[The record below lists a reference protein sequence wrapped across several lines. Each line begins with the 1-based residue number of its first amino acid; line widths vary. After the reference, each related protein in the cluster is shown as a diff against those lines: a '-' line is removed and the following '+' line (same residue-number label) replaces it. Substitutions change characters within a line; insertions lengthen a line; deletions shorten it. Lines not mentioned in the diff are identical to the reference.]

1 MTQPGRTKSY
11 GPTEEERKDM
21 SKQAM
26 FDESNT
32 RNMWKYLTSKGY
44 RTEWTQHVLQL
55 EERKKELEA
64 FQKQAEIDEVEDIRL
79 YFDRLRGAIRGFSNT
94 RTSFT
99 VLHPKGGIGKTPTI
113 CYVASTLGEISR
125 RPIVLF
131 EHHQMQGTAGDQLG
145 LAGTVSL
152 HSRQA
157 AEMFEAGQLNDSGS
171 FTGNLSITKHGV
183 MVVTSEDVVEEGEL
197 YGEEVSA
204 TNIQYARKHAQFIA
218 NDTDNA
224 IQIPATRGV
233 LRNTD
238 VIIFPTS
245 VDEVTLRMT
254 RKLRENLIHWGY
266 KDLVN
271 RSITVLSGI
280 EQGDKL
286 EDYREKL
293 GLSET
298 DLLLAVPFDMRIF
311 KRMPVDLDET
321 DLYVQIAYREISLA
335 MLYASHAKTNA
346 NFAENLKKI
355 RTGHLVELP
364 SGRTPVL
371 PWIDGSPRRIA

>member
-1 MTQPGRTKSY
+1 MTQPGRTNSY
-11 GPTEEERKDM
+11 GPAEKKGADM
-21 SKQAM
+21 PKESV
-26 FDESNT
+26 FDDSST
-32 RNMWKYLTSKGY
+32 RSMWKYLTSKDY
-44 RTEWTQHVLQL
+44 RTAWTQHVIRL
-55 EERKKELEA
+55 EEKRKELQA
-64 FQKQAEIDEVEDIRL
+64 FQKQAEIDEEEDIRL

-113 CYVASTLGEISR
+113 CYVASVLGEISR

-145 LAGTVSL
+145 LTGTVSL
-152 HSRQA
+152 HSRKA
-157 AEMFEAGQLNDSGS
+157 AELFAAGMLNDSGS
-171 FTGNLSITKHGV
+171 FTGDLPITKHGV
-183 MVVTSEDVVEEGEL
+183 MVVTSEEVVEEGEL

-204 TNIQYARKHAQFIA
+204 TNIQFARKHAQFIA

-224 IQIPATRGV
+224 IQIPATKGV
-233 LRNTD
+233 LLNTD

-245 VDEVTLRMT
+245 TDEVTLRMT
-254 RKLRENLIHWGY
+254 RKLRENLTHWGY
-266 KDLVN
+266 GDLVA

-280 EQGDKL
+280 EPGDQL

-298 DLLLAVPFDMRIF
+298 DVLLTVPFDTRIF
-311 KRMPVDLDET
+311 KRMPIDLDET
-321 DLYVQIAYREISLA
+321 DFYVQIAYREIALA
-335 MLYASHAKTNA
+335 MLYASHAKSNPG
-346 NFAENLKKI
+346 FAEKLRMI
-355 RTGHLVELP
+355 RTGHLVDLP

-371 PWIDGSPRRIA
+371 PWIDGSNRRIA